1 MNNIIAIIAFLI
13 AGGVL
18 FVAVGIAV
26 LKALD
31 ILEDNHD

>member
-1 MNNIIAIIAFLI
+1 MSNILAIIAFLF

-18 FVAVGIAV
+18 FVAVGMAV
-26 LKALD
+26 LRAFD